1 MSPKKED
8 MEPILPVTSP
18 DAAEKKAEAE
28 ASKANIQEQKGQA
41 DVIVKPDTINVR
53 FKRKDLSKIL
63 KENIEKESKRSK
75 TKCDAIFDV
84 LAFFF
89 AVLALFTLG
98 FICGRLYTHYYTYH
112 KLVNF
117 EAQFGQ
123 LKNSPLWEALNKAFD
138 EDGMEKVYVRF
149 VDDKTIDVIEPK
161 KIETSKD
168 AFFAM
173 LGNQPSMA
181 IHIKLLPW
189 IDQQVSE
196 TKRRLSNFSETFAN
210 SIDNLI
216 IKNSKFNRVK
226 DSFSLGN
233 MGDDLQSSVESF
245 DSLARDIRK
254 DFDDMVLSISQ
265 WNGSIYDMNAAS
277 REALQNFRKFYVK
290 PNDSWSADEI
300 IEAVES
306 LKSSVSRYVFRVENE
321 LEKFLYSATTSTTT
335 MPWEEDIVGY
345 DEEISLENY
354 DEEREDKDEEDED
367 DNDYGSETMY
377 NYRYGK

>member
-28 ASKANIQEQKGQA
+28 ASKANIPEQKGQA

-149 VDDKTIDVIEPK
+149 VNDKTIDVIEPK

-216 IKNSKFNRVK
+216 IKNTKFNRVK

-233 MGDDLQSSVESF
+233 MRDDLQSSVESF
-245 DSLARDIRK
+245 DSLARDIRNE
-254 DFDDMVLSISQ
+254 FDDMVLFTSQ

-277 REALQNFRKFYVK
+277 REALLKFRKFYEK
-290 PNDSWSADEI
+290 PNDSWSKDEI

-321 LEKFLYSATTSTTT
+321 LEKFFYSATTSTTT

-367 DNDYGSETMY
+367 DNDYGSEIMY

>member
-1 MSPKKED
+1 MSPKKKED

-18 DAAEKKAEAE
+18 DAAEKKAEAD
-28 ASKANIQEQKGQA
+28 ASKANIQEHKGQA

-53 FKRKDLSKIL
+53 FNRKDLSKIL

-75 TKCDAIFDV
+75 TKCDAIFDI

-98 FICGRLYTHYYTYH
+98 FICGRFYTHYYTYH

-123 LKNSPLWEALNKAFD
+123 LKHSPLWEALNKAFD

-161 KIETSKD
+161 KIETPKD
-168 AFFAM
+168 AFFAI

-181 IHIKLLPW
+181 IRLLPW
-189 IDQQVSE
+189 FDQQISE
-196 TKRRLSNFSETFAN
+196 TKRRLSNFSETFSN
-210 SIDNLI
+210 SIDSLI
-216 IKNSKFNRVK
+216 IKNTKFNRDK

-233 MGDDLQSSVESF
+233 MADDLQSSVESF
-245 DSLARDIRK
+245 DSLARNIRK
-254 DFDDMVLSISQ
+254 DFNDLVLSTSQ

-277 REALQNFRKFYVK
+277 REALLKFRKFYEK
-290 PNDSWSADEI
+290 PNDSWSKDEI

-321 LEKFLYSATTSTTT
+321 LEKFFYSATTSTTT

-367 DNDYGSETMY
+367 DNDYGSEAMY